1 MDAAGLI
8 ALMALQTLVL
18 VGLVR
23 FADLNE
29 NEPLAVVALL
39 CAWGATGAL
48 AIAVVLDALIVDRLS
63 ARVDAVFGPTISAPP
78 VEEAAKGLALGVVL
92 LASAVVGRRRG
103 WYEFQGVTDGI
114 VYGAAVGL
122 GFALGENV
130 YYLTELGGLVG
141 EQRAAEIVAERVGVL
156 GLGALGHALY
166 AAAFGAALGAAAWVR
181 QPAAK
186 VAMVFGGLLVATGLH
201 ALHNG
206 GVEALLVL
214 RHGWED
220 VATWRTTGAVPQA
233 VADRLTEDEA
243 ALSGVLSGIEVGLVA
258 ACVGA
263 AAVWLGLERR
273 ALRHHLAA
281 EAALGT
287 ISAEEAD
294 AIPALRRRWGR
305 YARLLADGDV
315 AGYRRRRRLDA
326 AVIELGL
333 RRWRGGGEPDARALE
348 RCRARVAGARRTGSC
363 AAREA
368 RG

>member
-63 ARVDAVFGPTISAPP
+63 ARVDAVFGPTLSAPP

-130 YYLTELGGLVG
+130 YYLAELGGLV
-141 EQRAAEIVAERVGVL
+141 
-156 GLGALGHALY
+156 
-166 AAAFGAALGAAAWVR
+166 
-181 QPAAK
+181 
-186 VAMVFGGLLVATGLH
+186 
-201 ALHNG
+201 
-206 GVEALLVL
+206 
-214 RHGWED
+214 
-220 VATWRTTGAVPQA
+220 AVSYTH
-233 VADRLTEDEA
+233 LT
-243 ALSGVLSGIEVGLVA
+243 LP
-258 ACVGA
+258 
-263 AAVWLGLERR
+263 
-273 ALRHHLAA
+273 
-281 EAALGT
+281 T
-287 ISAEEAD
+287 N
-294 AIPALRRRWGR
+294 
-305 YARLLADGDV
+305 
-315 AGYRRRRRLDA
+315 
-326 AVIELGL
+326 
-333 RRWRGGGEPDARALE
+333 
-348 RCRARVAGARRTGSC
+348 
-363 AAREA
+363 
-368 RG
+368 